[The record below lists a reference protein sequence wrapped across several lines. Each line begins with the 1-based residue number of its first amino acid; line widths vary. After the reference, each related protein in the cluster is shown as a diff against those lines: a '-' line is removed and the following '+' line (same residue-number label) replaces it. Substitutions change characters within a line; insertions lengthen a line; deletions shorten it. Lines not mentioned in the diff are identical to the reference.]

1 MSAIRPLATIAIL
14 AVLGMFLAMRITKDP
29 LAPTASAD
37 GEWGD
42 ASGYDSAGGEAP
54 AFGAP
59 AGDAAPPAMDAPA
72 FDGQTAPG
80 FAPPTAPAE
89 PPMPDFPAI
98 PPLPTDN
105 PAIAGPPPMEGEPMA
120 GPPAPV
126 GPTAVD
132 PSALS
137 MPDLPLPD
145 SIPQASYPSSKE
157 SEKPAVSG
165 RVPSLGTATSD
176 YPATASQAY
185 PQTPAAPQSS
195 SAAGFP
201 ATPPGYGDYPET
213 NAPAYP
219 TTADA
224 AAASSPDVSEVLPGT
239 LPLAA
244 ATSGY
249 AAARPAIQA
258 ALDRNELARAH
269 VLLTNWYAD
278 PSLLPEERREV
289 DRLLGQLAGTVI
301 YSTEHRLEPPHQ
313 VQAGETL
320 ETIAKQYGATWQLL
334 AKINGVTSPGAVQPG
349 QMLKVVRGPFEAV
362 VDLSEAELYLTVGG
376 RYAGRFPVTVN
387 EAGTPEGLY
396 KVTSKLAQ
404 YRPGSPAAD
413 GQGYAKSLTLG
424 GAGGPG
430 GASLSV
436 GVVGGSEPIAVV
448 ASDMGDLFDI
458 LSEGS
463 QVTVRK

>member
-1 MSAIRPLATIAIL
+1 MSAIRPLATLAIL
-14 AVLGMFLAMRITKDP
+14 AVLGVFLALKINKEP

-37 GEWGD
+37 GEWGEG
-42 ASGYDSAGGEAP
+42 AAYESAGGEAP

-59 AGDAAPPAMDAPA
+59 SGGEAGDAPA
-72 FDGQTAPG
+72 FESQSAPAL
-80 FAPPTAPAE
+80 APPTMPTD
-89 PPMPDFPAI
+89 PPMPEFPAI

-120 GPPAPV
+120 GPPAPA

-132 PSALS
+132 PSALNL
-137 MPDLPLPD
+137 PDLPMPD
-145 SIPQASYPSSKE
+145 SIPQASYPDSQSA
-157 SEKPAVSG
+157 SDGVDGPAVTG

-176 YPATASQAY
+176 YPPTAGPPTDAGPAY
-185 PQTPAAPQSS
+185 PSTPPAYGAYPETSPPTYPS
-195 SAAGFP
+195 TAEATPP
-201 ATPPGYGDYPET
+201 ATP
-213 NAPAYP
+213 
-219 TTADA
+219 DA
-224 AAASSPDVSEVLPGT
+224 SEVLPGS
-239 LPLAA
+239 LPAA
-244 ATSGY
+244 PAPSGY
-249 AAARPAIQA
+249 ATARPAIQA

-320 ETIAKQYGATWQLL
+320 ETIAKQYGTTWQLL
-334 AKINGVTSPGAVQPG
+334 AKINGVASSDGVQAG
-349 QMLKVVRGPFEAV
+349 QMLKVIRGPFEAV

-387 EAGTPEGLY
+387 EASTPEGQY
-396 KVTSKLAQ
+396 KVTGKLAQ
-404 YRPGSPAAD
+404 YRPGSPAA
-413 GQGYAKSLTLG
+413 GPQGYAKSLTLG
-424 GAGGPG
+424 G
-430 GASLSV
+430 GARTPLSV